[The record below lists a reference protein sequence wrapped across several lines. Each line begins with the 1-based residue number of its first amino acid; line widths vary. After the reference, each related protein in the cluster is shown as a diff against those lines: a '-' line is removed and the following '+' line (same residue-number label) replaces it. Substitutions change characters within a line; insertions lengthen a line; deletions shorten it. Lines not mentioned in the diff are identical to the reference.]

1 MTQEERSQFG
11 IQNREW
17 LIRWTSSLSPEERV
31 MAGLEQPLMGSG
43 SSGPASMATSSNTDP
58 NLVGI
63 QEEPEQEVPAEAEP
77 DGPEA
82 MEVEE
87 EVTLHHPTERDYRDI
102 RLDESWEPSDDP
114 PTAAPKAA
122 PRRFQQAGSGGGKSE
137 GGSEGGKGEGKGR
150 DTVGVF
156 ITKFGQRYHLFE
168 SCQSLQT
175 SILRSSP
182 PCHRCA
188 YCSEQ
193 SRLRRGEPIWCRGWG
208 EIYHRNAPSP
218 LPCSTGSEKKYDQCT
233 LCSQELR
240 RRGLN
245 L

>member
-1 MTQEERSQFG
+1 
-11 IQNREW
+11 
-17 LIRWTSSLSPEERV
+17 
-31 MAGLEQPLMGSG
+31 MGSG
-43 SSGPASMATSSNTDP
+43 WSQQRLNLMFRRLWKLRKRKPFTIPHRRIIATS
-58 NLVGI
+58 GW
-63 QEEPEQEVPAEAEP
+63 
-77 DGPEA
+77 
-82 MEVEE
+82 M
-87 EVTLHHPTERDYRDI
+87 
-102 RLDESWEPSDDP
+102 
-114 PTAAPKAA
+114 K
-122 PRRFQQAGSGGGKSE
+122 AGSQVMILHKQHRRRPGGKSE
-137 GGSEGGKGEGKGR
+137 GGSEGGKGESKGR
-150 DTVGVF
+150 DNVGVF